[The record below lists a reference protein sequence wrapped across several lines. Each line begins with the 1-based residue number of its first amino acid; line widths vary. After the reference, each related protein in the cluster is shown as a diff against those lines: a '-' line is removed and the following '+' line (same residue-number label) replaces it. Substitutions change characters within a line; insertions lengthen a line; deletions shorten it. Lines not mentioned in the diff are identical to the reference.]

1 MLPSDDDDT
10 LTFTLDV
17 SVADAERLIEASHSG
32 EPVTLRIPLKLSG
45 EIAETLT
52 EIHDAPED
60 TDMVS
65 LLEIAGLDPA
75 RDMAGSDLSGTTWG
89 PHDLSGYN
97 LSGCNLTGC
106 DFSESLVDEM
116 IYTDATIDDV
126 IWPEG
131 YVPYNGPKMRH

>member
-1 MLPSDDDDT
+1 MPSDDDEM

-17 SVADAERLIEASHSG
+17 SAADAERLIEASHSG
-32 EPVTLRIPLKLSG
+32 QPVTLRIPIKLSG

-52 EIHDAPED
+52 EIHDSPED

-65 LLEIAGLDPA
+65 LIEIAGLDPA
-75 RDMAGSDLSGTTWG
+75 KDLAGTDWSGTIWG
-89 PHDLSGYN
+89 PHDLAGYN
-97 LSGCNLTGC
+97 LAGCNLTGC
-106 DFSESLVDEM
+106 DFSESIVDGM

-131 YVPYNGPKMRH
+131 YVPYNGPSIRH